1 MNMELILFSLLLF
14 LGCIVELIVI
24 FYFERKIRST
34 SAMIK
39 NKVHFYVTC
48 EVIAH
53 GDIIRTLWLGKPYC
67 TKEKNVYPHFYGIAI
82 ACNQSLSLYNLNY
95 SDFEDMKNGE
105 IREVFL
111 NLED

>member
-1 MNMELILFSLLLF
+1 MGDIFLFVILFVYGFAVILM
-14 LGCIVELIVI
+14 GCVAL
-24 FYFERKIRST
+24 KNKKP
-34 SAMIK
+34 K

-48 EVIAH
+48 EVTEH
-53 GDIIRTLWLGKPYC
+53 GDIIRTLWLGKPYW
-67 TKEKNVYPHFYGIAI
+67 TKEKNPHFYGTAI
-82 ACNQSLSLYNLNY
+82 AYNQALSLYNLDY

>member
-1 MNMELILFSLLLF
+1 MDKNIE
-14 LGCIVELIVI
+14 
-24 FYFERKIRST
+24 
-34 SAMIK
+34 

-48 EVIAH
+48 EVNEH

-67 TKEKNVYPHFYGIAI
+67 AKEKNVISHFYGTAI
-82 ACNQSLSLYNLNY
+82 AYNQALSLYNLDY

-111 NLED
+111 NMED